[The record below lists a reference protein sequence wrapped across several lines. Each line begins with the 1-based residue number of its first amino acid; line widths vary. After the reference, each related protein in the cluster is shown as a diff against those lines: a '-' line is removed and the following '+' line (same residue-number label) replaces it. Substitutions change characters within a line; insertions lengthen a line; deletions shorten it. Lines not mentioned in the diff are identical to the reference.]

1 MDLDGGVESVDADQE
16 ERPPIPSATVCT
28 VDELL
33 HTTLVEDGVS
43 VNVYGRCVTLS
54 SRVTSACVLSSDIV
68 RSCSVGHYSSTAD
81 AFKLHAPSAATPGSL
96 VVRTHLLPQFVHA
109 QGELVEVIGETE
121 VCNLLCGVDPI
132 ARKCLIVR
140 RDRST
145 PA

>member
-54 SRVTSACVLSSDIV
+54 SCVLSSLTSCDHVVLATILARLT
-68 RSCSVGHYSSTAD
+68 RSSCTHRPLQRREAWSCAHTCYRSSSTLKA
-81 AFKLHAPSAATPGSL
+81 SL
-96 VVRTHLLPQFVHA
+96 W
-109 QGELVEVIGETE
+109 
-121 VCNLLCGVDPI
+121 
-132 ARKCLIVR
+132 K
-140 RDRST
+140 
-145 PA
+145 

>member
-33 HTTLVEDGVS
+33 RTTLVEDGVS

-54 SRVTSACVLSSDIV
+54 SPLFCPVISDIV

-81 AFKLHAPSAATPGSL
+81 AFKLHAPSAAPAGSL

-121 VCNLLCGVDPI
+121 VCNLLCDVDPI